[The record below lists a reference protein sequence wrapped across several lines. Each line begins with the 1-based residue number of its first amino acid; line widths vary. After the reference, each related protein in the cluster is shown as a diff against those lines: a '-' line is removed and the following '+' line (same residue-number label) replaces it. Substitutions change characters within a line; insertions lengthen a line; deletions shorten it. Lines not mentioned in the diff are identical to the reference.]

1 MSQRADTRR
10 SAPLEV
16 KVTVHG
22 LRHRVR
28 DGALTA
34 LYRTMIVLAYFLLLA
49 PLALVIIMSFT
60 ETIVRFPPQS
70 FSTIGYQSFWADE
83 NLREALN
90 VSIRIAAVTMV
101 LTLAVVGPAAYAID
115 RYRFPGRNAIE
126 TAIMSSLL
134 VPNMVIAIGLAV
146 LINRLH
152 LPRNIYVVAAGHM
165 AIAAPFTLRVLL
177 ASLATF
183 ERALEEA
190 SAILGARPWQTVL
203 RVTIPILR
211 PGIIAAGV
219 LAFAASFG
227 NVTISVFLAGVGTTT
242 LPVEIFA
249 NSEFGDRSLE
259 ITAVSSIVIAV
270 SVLVVIIV
278 ERTTG
283 LKRVF

>member
-1 MSQRADTRR
+1 MSQRVVVRQQ
-10 SAPLEV
+10 APLEV
-16 KVTVHG
+16 KITVHG

-49 PLALVIIMSFT
+49 PMVLVIFMSFT
-60 ETIVRFPPQS
+60 ETLVRFPPES
-70 FSTIGYQSFWADE
+70 FSTIAYKLFWADE
-83 NLREALN
+83 TLRDGLN
-90 VSIRIAAVTMV
+90 VSVRIGLVTMA
-101 LTLAVVGPAAYAID
+101 LTLALVGPAAYAID

-146 LINRLH
+146 LLSQ
-152 LPRNIYVVAAGHM
+152 LQFDRNIYQVAAGHM
-165 AIAAPFTLRVLL
+165 AIASPFTLRVLL

-183 ERALEEA
+183 DRSLEEA
-190 SAILGARPWQTVL
+190 SASLGAHPLQTVR

-227 NVTISVFLAGVGTTT
+227 NITISVFLSGVGTTT
-242 LPVEIFA
+242 LPVVIFA

-259 ITAVSSIVIAV
+259 IAAVSSIVIAIA
-270 SVLVVIIV
+270 VVVVFIV

-283 LKRVF
+283 LRRVF